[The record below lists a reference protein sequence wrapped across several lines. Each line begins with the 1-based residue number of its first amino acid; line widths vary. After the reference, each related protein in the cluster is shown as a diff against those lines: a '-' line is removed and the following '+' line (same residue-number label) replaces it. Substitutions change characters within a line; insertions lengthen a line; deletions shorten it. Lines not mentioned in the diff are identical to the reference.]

1 MSLTAY
7 IRYDSTGRLVPG
19 GPIVVAEKPAVG
31 NWQPVTQGTNVTLV
45 GQLRA
50 FVKLDRYN
58 KPLASTL
65 FLGHKRPASGKW
77 LEVNATYTPQNAT
90 YYNVAG
96 CERME
101 YHVIKYTGAGTLAEG
116 TIVNNATPECW
127 FIIDEATGTEDV
139 GTVAYVWNTP
149 NDCQPCINSH
159 TTTTTTTTV
168 NPYWTFTSGNVSV
181 FPANSNG
188 YTLYTDGFTS
198 NDDGT
203 TVNTFPLAGTFYT
216 GGAQFST
223 AYLSTNGFMFP
234 NVGQA
239 IYGNHGDLY
248 LTPGQPLD
256 DGDIQNF
263 WYQNIVIG
271 PKWRTSM
278 LIYCGDYSPSRL
290 APYSYVLNIYR
301 DSQYQYI
308 EAVVKTNVE
317 GPAGPFSNQQFAST
331 LTQVWRGDLT
341 GTSWTY
347 LGFGSIT

>member
-58 KPLASTL
+58 KPIASTL
-65 FLGHKRPASGKW
+65 FFGKKQPASGKW

-127 FIIDEATGTEDV
+127 FIIDEATGPEDV
-139 GTVAYVWNTP
+139 GTIAYVWNTP

-159 TTTTTTTTV
+159 TTTTTSTTV
-168 NPYWTFTSGNVSV
+168 ASSTYNLKSGPNQFSV
-181 FPANSNG
+181 CSGSVNLTLYGNSPSLG
-188 YTLYTDGFTS
+188 IGLQLYTDSGLINTYTPPYTPFLIGYGS
-198 NDDGT
+198 GINDPVWE
-203 TVNTFPLAGTFYT
+203 VNSSGVIISQF
-216 GGAQFST
+216 GA
-223 AYLSTNGFMFP
+223 
-234 NVGQA
+234 
-239 IYGNHGDLY
+239 
-248 LTPGQPLD
+248 
-256 DGDIQNF
+256 
-263 WYQNIVIG
+263 
-271 PKWRTSM
+271 
-278 LIYCGDYSPSRL
+278 C
-290 APYSYVLNIYR
+290 
-301 DSQYQYI
+301 
-308 EAVVKTNVE
+308 
-317 GPAGPFSNQQFAST
+317 
-331 LTQVWRGDLT
+331 
-341 GTSWTY
+341 
-347 LGFGSIT
+347 

>member
-58 KPLASTL
+58 KPIASTL
-65 FLGHKRPASGKW
+65 FFGKKRPASGKW

-127 FIIDEATGTEDV
+127 FIIDEATGPEDV
-139 GTVAYVWNTP
+139 GTVTYVWNTP

-159 TTTTTTTTV
+159 TTTTTTTAIQSFAWTVSASSTSNRIDACNYGFLAGSQTLWASTNDPNTV
-168 NPYWTFTSGNVSV
+168 NR
-181 FPANSNG
+181 
-188 YTLYTDGFTS
+188 
-198 NDDGT
+198 
-203 TVNTFPLAGTFYT
+203 FY
-216 GGAQFST
+216 
-223 AYLSTNGFMFP
+223 
-234 NVGQA
+234 VDQA
-239 IYGNHGDLY
+239 
-248 LTPGQPLD
+248 
-256 DGDIQNF
+256 
-263 WYQNIVIG
+263 
-271 PKWRTSM
+271 
-278 LIYCGDYSPSRL
+278 
-290 APYSYVLNIYR
+290 
-301 DSQYQYI
+301 
-308 EAVVKTNVE
+308 
-317 GPAGPFSNQQFAST
+317 
-331 LTQVWRGDLT
+331 LTQVYQGNVYDYYVYMMGFPSGQLYVAQITPGGDLV
-341 GTSWTY
+341 SQQPC
-347 LGFGSIT
+347 